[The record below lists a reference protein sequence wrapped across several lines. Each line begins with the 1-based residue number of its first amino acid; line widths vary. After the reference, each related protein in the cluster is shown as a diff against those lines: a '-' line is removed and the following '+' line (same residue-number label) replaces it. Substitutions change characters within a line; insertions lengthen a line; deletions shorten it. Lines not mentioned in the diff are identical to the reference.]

1 MRVALVIPALD
12 EQDSIQTTLRSLPPG
27 FFETVVV
34 ADNGSRD
41 RTAER
46 AAEAGAVVVN
56 QPRRG
61 YGAACLAAIAALPAS
76 TEAVVFM
83 DADGSDDPADLPLL
97 LGPIER
103 GEADL
108 MLGWREPR
116 RCEPGAVTP
125 QQRFGS
131 RLAALLIRLLHG
143 HRYRDLGPFRAI
155 RMSSLERIGMKDT
168 NYGWTIEMQIKALQ
182 CGLRVGEIGVRCR
195 RRQAGRSKV
204 GGSLWGGFL
213 AGCKILWT
221 VARLSRPLGRR
232 RA

>member
-1 MRVALVIPALD
+1 MNVALVIPALN

-27 FFETVVV
+27 VFERVIV

-41 RTAER
+41 QTAQR
-46 AAEAGAVVVN
+46 AAEAGAVVVRE
-56 QPRRG
+56 PRRG
-61 YGAACLAAIAALPAS
+61 YGAACLAGIAALPDS

-103 GEADL
+103 GEVDMMIGSRA
-108 MLGWREPR
+108 LGES
-116 RCEPGAVTP
+116 EPGAVTP
-125 QQRFGS
+125 QQRLGS
-131 RLAALLIRLLHG
+131 RLAVFLIRLLHG
-143 HRYRDLGPFRAI
+143 HRYTDLGPYRAI
-155 RMSSLERIGMKDT
+155 RRSSLDRIGMRDT

-182 CGLRVGEIGVRCR
+182 HGLRVGEVGVSCR
-195 RRQAGRSKV
+195 RRRAGRSKV

-221 VARLSRPLGRR
+221 VARLSRVARPR
-232 RA
+232 

>member
-1 MRVALVIPALD
+1 MRVALVIPALN

-27 FFETVVV
+27 LFETVVV

-46 AAEAGAVVVN
+46 AAETGAVVVKE
-56 QPRRG
+56 PRRG
-61 YGAACLAAIAALPAS
+61 YGAACLAGIAVLPAT

-103 GEADL
+103 DEAD
-108 MLGWREPR
+108 MVVGWREPAK
-116 RCEPGAVTP
+116 CEPGAVTP

-131 RLAALLIRLLHG
+131 RLAALLIRILHG

-155 RMSSLERIGMKDT
+155 RRSSLKRIGMKDT

-182 CGLRVGEIGVRCR
+182 FGLRVGEVGVRCR
-195 RRQAGRSKV
+195 RRKAGRSKV

-232 RA
+232 A